1 LDEAAL
7 CCVYAKGGSMN
18 PGPVSQRKENKVM
31 RSRIAALM
39 LSAALILSLAAC
51 SKKEQSQNPPAATDT
66 SSQAQGSQP
75 AGGQMAGQGQQMA
88 PAQGQ
93 QMAQAPAQQ
102 MAPPP
107 APEPPPPPPPIVVPA
122 GASIVVRMGS
132 TIDTKT
138 ANDGDTFTGTLA
150 RSVAVHGE
158 VAIPS
163 GAGVTGTV
171 VEAKSP
177 GKFKGEGVLTISL
190 TAINVG
196 GAPEHIQTSN
206 YTVIAKGKGKRTAV
220 AVGGGTGAGAL
231 IGGIAGGGKGA
242 LIGGLVG
249 AGAGTA
255 GAAFTGNKD
264 LQIPAEHAVT
274 YKLAS
279 AITVPGHAQPP
290 QQ

>member
-1 LDEAAL
+1 
-7 CCVYAKGGSMN
+7 
-18 PGPVSQRKENKVM
+18 M
-31 RSRIAALM
+31 RSRIAALI
-39 LSAALILSLAAC
+39 LSAILVLSFAAC
-51 SKKEQSQNPPAATDT
+51 SKKEQSQNPPAGTEP

-75 AGGQMAGQGQQMA
+75 AGGQMA

-102 MAPPP
+102 MAPAP
-107 APEPPPPPPPIVVPA
+107 APEPPPPPPIVVPA
-122 GASIVVRMGS
+122 GTSIVVRMGS
-132 TIDTKT
+132 TLDTKT
-138 ANDGDTFTGTLA
+138 ANDGDTFTGSLA
-150 RSVAVHGE
+150 RAVAVHGE

-171 VEAKSP
+171 VQSKSP

-190 TAINVG
+190 TSINVG
-196 GAPEHIQTSN
+196 GAPESIQTSN
-206 YTVIAKGKGKRTAV
+206 YTVNVKGKGKRTAV

-264 LQIPAEHAVT
+264 LQIPAEQVIT
-274 YKLAS
+274 FKLGS
-279 AITVPGHAQPP
+279 SITVPGHAKPASDQPA
-290 QQ
+290 QR